1 MRPAWLLWLL
11 LPSLTI
17 ARGTTHNSD
26 HKNPSRSS
34 QNGLRRLRPSP
45 YGRRRIALDSMEK
58 EQIGKLEAAQKSNM
72 VVTDGDTRHQNN
84 SRAHSSV
91 DHSRRPLGPPLYGL
105 HPFAVKNNE
114 KKEPLIFNAT
124 QKNTRILSDLYTGF
138 LNNTFPVPLY
148 LKSSTLVNS
157 LSGLTTFGLRPTLLL
172 GGAALLGASGELSKL
187 FILLYYVFLLPF
199 PLFPPSFLIPSPLSN
214 SIAVTYLH
222 G

>member
-17 ARGTTHNSD
+17 ARGTTHYSD
-26 HKNPSRSS
+26 NKNPSRSS

-45 YGRRRIALDSMEK
+45 YGRRRVALDSMEK
-58 EQIGKLEAAQKSNM
+58 QQEAAQKSNM
-72 VVTDGDTRHQNN
+72 VVTDGDTGHHNN

-91 DHSRRPLGPPLYGL
+91 DHSRRPLRPPLYGL

-114 KKEPLIFNAT
+114 KKEPLISNAT

-172 GGAALLGASGELSKL
+172 GGAALLGASGEL
-187 FILLYYVFLLPF
+187 LLRALPLALLHFFTPLSSFSSFLSNPPPF
-199 PLFPPSFLIPSPLSN
+199 PIQWQ
-214 SIAVTYLH
+214 
-222 G
+222 